1 MSDSPGAERR
11 PYRLPDVITDYY
23 GLAME
28 DARLGP
34 SETPRLEA
42 LRTRV
47 LLDRYL
53 PAAPATVYD
62 IGGGTGAYAC
72 PLARAGYRV
81 HLVDPVAAH
90 VDTAIQR
97 AAASGVSL
105 ASATVGDARAIDA
118 ADASADAVLL
128 FGPLYHLTAA
138 EDRLAALAEA
148 HRLLRPG
155 GVLLA
160 AAISRFAS
168 LHDGLAHGWLTDPVF
183 AGLLDGVRTD
193 GVHRNTEPARYPQW
207 FTLAYFHRPAELAA
221 EVRAAGFDSADVLAV
236 EGPGSFRDDLDLAD
250 PVGRAAVLA
259 AIESVEAESSL
270 LGASSHLMAVARR
283 PAAAWVSPASTA

>member
-1 MSDSPGAERR
+1 MADSPDAERR
-11 PYRLPDVITDYY
+11 AYRLPDAVTDYY

-28 DARLGP
+28 DARLG
-34 SETPRLEA
+34 SFEAPRLEA

-47 LLDRYL
+47 LIDRYL

-62 IGGGTGAYAC
+62 IGGGTGVYAL

-90 VDTAIQR
+90 VDTALQR
-97 AAASGVSL
+97 SAVSEVSL
-105 ASATVGDARAIDA
+105 ASATVGDARAIAA
-118 ADASADAVLL
+118 ADASVDAVLL
-128 FGPLYHLTAA
+128 LGPLYHLTAA

-148 HRLLRPG
+148 HRILRPG

-168 LHDGLAHGWLTDPVF
+168 LHDGVAHGWLTDPVF
-183 AGLLDGVRTD
+183 AGLLDGVRAD

-207 FTLAYFHRPAELAA
+207 FTLAYFHRPDELAA
-221 EVRAAGFDSADVLAV
+221 EARAAGFDNVDVLAV
-236 EGPGSFRDDLDLAD
+236 EGPGSFRDDLDLAE
-250 PVGRAAVLA
+250 PERRAAILA
-259 AIESVEAESSL
+259 AIESVEAEPSL

-283 PAAAWVSPASTA
+283 